1 MIIFFILKRRIH
13 DFNWFKP
20 CWHKSGRGH
29 PFGHRKKFKISS
41 FTKNKNSRI
50 SVNSSRVAVIFCQLP
65 EKFFSLSYKNKFCQD
80 DFPTLRNQSKIS
92 FVLIIKTNQKLQYL
106 ATDGYRLDLV
116 IAAGLVSKNNRI
128 ELPSKN

>member
-1 MIIFFILKRRIH
+1 M
-13 DFNWFKP
+13 
-20 CWHKSGRGH
+20 
-29 PFGHRKKFKISS
+29 
-41 FTKNKNSRI
+41 
-50 SVNSSRVAVIFCQLP
+50 NSSRLAVILYQLP